1 MKAVERRYGGDYIEI
16 DKRVREEISV
26 ILHSQ
31 IVPVVYWDGKK
42 RRMKLE
48 TDLRR
53 RALIEDADTKLFEHC
68 VDGMVYDESA
78 YPLPTLA
85 KYQIQ
90 LTFKELGV
98 EQVFCEEEADQS
110 LQKGRR
116 KALRLET
123 LVIQLHVWE

>member
-1 MKAVERRYGGDYIEI
+1 M
-16 DKRVREEISV
+16 
-26 ILHSQ
+26 
-31 IVPVVYWDGKK
+31 
-42 RRMKLE
+42 
-48 TDLRR
+48 RR

-90 LTFKELGV
+90 LIFKELGL

-110 LQKGRR
+110 LAKRSAKSFEGKR
-116 KALRLET
+116 
-123 LVIQLHVWE
+123 H